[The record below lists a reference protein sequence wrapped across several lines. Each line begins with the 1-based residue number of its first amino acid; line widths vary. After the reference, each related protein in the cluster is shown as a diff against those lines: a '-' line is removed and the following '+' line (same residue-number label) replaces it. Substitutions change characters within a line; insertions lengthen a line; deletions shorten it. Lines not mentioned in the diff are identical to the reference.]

1 MLYFNF
7 QDNRARAVG
16 MALLAVSTLPLF
28 ACGDG
33 GNSSAEAAPGQRLF
47 VANCALCHGQNAE
60 GKAMLG
66 KGLQANEFVRNLS
79 DQELVEFL
87 KAGRRADHPL
97 NERGVDMPPKGGNPG
112 LSDEDLQLI
121 VVYLRSLS

>member
-1 MLYFNF
+1 MSSFCRQN
-7 QDNRARAVG
+7 NTARVVG
-16 MALLAVSTLPLF
+16 MAMLVAAILSLF
-28 ACGDG
+28 ACGG
-33 GNSSAEAAPGQRLF
+33 SGNMSAEAAQGQRLF
-47 VANCALCHGQNAE
+47 AANCALCHGQNAE

-79 DQELVEFL
+79 DEEMVEFL

-112 LSDEDLQLI
+112 LTDEDLQLI
-121 VVYLRSLS
+121 VAYLRALG